1 MERCFAIQYI
11 RAHKGIKLKVLV
23 LGLGLNG
30 GGRAA
35 AVYFAVAGHD
45 VRISDIGERER
56 FGDAPAELEAL
67 GIKCCF
73 SDTDPRNNIVWAD
86 VVIKNP
92 AVPQS
97 LPQLSLA
104 KVLATDFSY
113 LFSSEYIK
121 NIRIIAVT
129 GTKGKTTT
137 VAAITHAL
145 NAMGHEALFCGN
157 IGVSAFTVL
166 NELSRREKDGRP
178 MPEFIVCELSSWQ
191 IHDAWIAL
199 NGEFPPFALTIFT
212 SLYADHQNSY
222 SSMNAYVEDKLHLF
236 TSSSER
242 ILVLS
247 QIYQYFLKHT
257 RALKKKTKVFP
268 SLYNPYKEEK
278 LELQCAYDALKLLGF
293 NKKAIVMA
301 LNTYKGMPHRIEQ
314 VALKNDIMY
323 INDSAATIPEAVT
336 FSMKN
341 IAPLSVHLICGGT
354 DKRLKASGMEKAMKS
369 ATSITLLD
377 GSFTRGKLIPML
389 EKDGIPYTGPYASM
403 EAAFNDALAKAEVKR
418 LEMGKLQVILLSPG
432 AASFELFRN
441 EFDRGDQFKQLVLK
455 VTS

>member
-1 MERCFAIQYI
+1 MPFSIVK
-11 RAHKGIKLKVLV
+11 AHKGFELKVLI

-73 SDTDPRNNIVWAD
+73 SDTDPRDNIVWAD

-104 KVLATDFSY
+104 KVIATDFSY
-113 LFSSEYIK
+113 LFSSEYMKDIQM
-121 NIRIIAVT
+121 IAVT

-137 VAAITHAL
+137 VAAITHSL
-145 NAMGHEALFCGN
+145 KAMGHEALFCGN

-166 NELSRREKDGRP
+166 NDLSNRRKEGRP
-178 MPEFIVCELSSWQ
+178 LPEFIVCELSSWQ

-199 NGEFPPFALTIFT
+199 NGQFPHFALTIFT

-236 TSSSER
+236 TTSSEH

-257 RALKKKTKVFP
+257 RSLKKKTRVFP

-278 LELQCAYDALKLLGF
+278 LELQCAYDALKILGF
-293 NKKAIVMA
+293 NKKSIVMA
-301 LNTYKGMPHRIEQ
+301 LNSYKGMPHRIEQ
-314 VALKNDIMY
+314 VALRNDIMY
-323 INDSAATIPEAVT
+323 INDSAATIPEAVS

-354 DKRLKASGMEKAMKS
+354 DKRLKAGGMEKAIKD
-369 ATSITLLD
+369 ATSVTLLD
-377 GSFTRGKLIPML
+377 GSFTRGKLIPLL
-389 EKDGIPYTGPYASM
+389 ERDGIPYTGPYSSM
-403 EAAFNDALAKAEVKR
+403 EEAFKDALAKAEARKA
-418 LEMGKLQVILLSPG
+418 EMNKLQVVLLSPG
-432 AASFELFRN
+432 AASFENFKN
-441 EFDRGDQFKQLVLK
+441 EFDRGDQFKQLVRT
-455 VTS
+455 VTQ